1 MLTWDFS
8 HDYNPSIGDLP
19 NLLSFEEKFL
29 DAFAMYKKAFVQYM
43 QYVSEVQ
50 DGTSTEDMQRRP
62 VKSLMELRTNDLGF
76 PILPP
81 AVSDPK
87 KDTLDY
93 HKQLVRSFLTA
104 HYSNIPF
111 LSEVDVD

>member
-1 MLTWDFS
+1 
-8 HDYNPSIGDLP
+8 
-19 NLLSFEEKFL
+19 
-29 DAFAMYKKAFVQYM
+29 MYEKAFVQYM

-62 VKSLMELRTNDLGF
+62 VKSLMELQTNDLRF

-81 AVSDPK
+81 AISDPK
-87 KDTLDY
+87 NDTLDY
-93 HKQLVRSFLTA
+93 HKQLVRSFLTT

-111 LSEVDVD
+111 LSEMDVD